1 MQDALSLAHAAD
13 IRSKVNEKLL
23 KALIALLAIKDE
35 HLLNELCLIF
45 EHAQQ
50 HGGEV
55 GAATPEVW
63 RGVNH
68 QMSVLQD
75 IVFDEHE
82 DEALELADQK
92 H

>member
-1 MQDALSLAHAAD
+1 MQDNQALAHAAD

-23 KALIALLAIKDE
+23 KALIAILAIKDK
-35 HLLNELCLIF
+35 HLLNELCVVF

-50 HGGEV
+50 HGGEI
-55 GAATPEVW
+55 GTASPEVW

-68 QMSVLQD
+68 QIGVLQD
-75 IVFDEHE
+75 LVSDEEE
-82 DEALELADQK
+82 DEALESADQK